1 MKWNFNL
8 LETKCSEWKVR
19 TYIIQLNFI
28 WKRPNF
34 HSFVLN
40 IFRMRPHSFGWISI
54 TQHKF
59 LMCLFCGCAKIV
71 WKTTKELETNKTTA
85 KKTTAT
91 MMLCKCELICS
102 LLINRFAYNNSPS
115 ELAAEK
121 KKWNDCSPLYLHFDF
136 GFHIFFSLFYF

>member
-8 LETKCSEWKVR
+8 VETKCSEWKVR

-85 KKTTAT
+85 KK
-91 MMLCKCELICS
+91 
-102 LLINRFAYNNSPS
+102 NNSNNDVVQMRVNMFAINKQICIQQFTERTS
-115 ELAAEK
+115 GRE